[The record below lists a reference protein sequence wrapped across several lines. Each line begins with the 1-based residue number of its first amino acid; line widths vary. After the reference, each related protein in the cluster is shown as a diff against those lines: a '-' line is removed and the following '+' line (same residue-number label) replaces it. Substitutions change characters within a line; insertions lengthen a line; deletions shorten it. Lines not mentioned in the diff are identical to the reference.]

1 MSTLRNRLW
10 LSLACLALLPAV
22 AAQASPAVNPAR
34 DDDATRWIGRMPLA
48 EGTPAATAPGEVF
61 ALQRYVAF
69 DDGAFAWKKES
80 TQTVEGGTV
89 HHLRL
94 TSQRWRS
101 EGEVDR
107 PIWRHWV
114 TLAVPERVT
123 RRTAILVIGGGRHAD
138 APPSRVPRELMLLLR
153 AAGAV
158 VVYVDN
164 VPNQPLQLE
173 GDGRDRW
180 EDGLVARSWRL
191 AMRDDDAAWI
201 VRFPMV
207 KSAARAMDAAE
218 AYLGELARETGR
230 EELVPT
236 GFFTVGASKRGWTAW
251 LLAAVDPRV
260 KGIAPLVIDVL
271 NIPAHTAHHW
281 ASYGFWAPALRDY
294 NENEISRFFGSPQ
307 LRRIT
312 AHEDPAEYLSRVEHL
327 PRLIVTAA
335 GDEFFPAD
343 SFRHYQSLL
352 RGEWRLRTAPNA
364 SHGLSGTSVPLETL
378 AFYHAVDSGT
388 PLPRIEWTHETTNG
402 RDVLTVRTT
411 TRPTAVTLWQCDNA
425 TARDFRLQTT
435 GQEWQPTTLEPADG
449 EGRVWTARVD
459 PPENGWRAYLVECA
473 FAGPTG
479 LPLVFTTRVYITPDT
494 LPYADKRME

>member
-1 MSTLRNRLW
+1 MTIRPFL
-10 LSLACLALLPAV
+10 LAAAV
-22 AAQASPAVNPAR
+22 ITIAAGLCRASADASAAFDR
-34 DDDATRWIGRMPLA
+34 SDDSTRWIGRMPLA
-48 EGTPAATAPGEVF
+48 VETPAQAAPGEVF
-61 ALQRYVAF
+61 ALQRYVSF
-69 DDGAFAWKKES
+69 DDGAFAWSKES
-80 TQTVEGGTV
+80 EQAVDGGTV

-101 EGEVDR
+101 AGEVDR
-107 PIWRHWV
+107 PLWRHWV
-114 TLAVPERVT
+114 TVAVPDRVT

-138 APPSRVPRELMLLLR
+138 SPPARAPRELLMLLR

-191 AMRDDDAAWI
+191 AMRDDDASWI

-218 AYLGELARETGR
+218 AHLRGLAAATGR
-230 EELVPT
+230 EEVVPT
-236 GFFTVGASKRGWTAW
+236 GFFAVGASKRGWTAW
-251 LLAAVDPRV
+251 LLAAVDPRIR
-260 KGIAPLVIDVL
+260 GIAPLVIDVL

-294 NENEISRFFGSPQ
+294 NENEISKFFGSPQ

-312 AHEDPAEYLSRVEHL
+312 AHEDPAEYLGRVEHL

-343 SFRHYQSLL
+343 SFRHYHSLL
-352 RGEWRLRTAPNA
+352 RGVWRLRTVPNA
-364 SHGLSGTSVPLETL
+364 SHSLSGTAAPLETL
-378 AFYHAVDSGT
+378 AFYQAVDSGT
-388 PLPRIEWTHETTNG
+388 RIPEIDWTHEPG
-402 RDVLTVRTT
+402 ERADRLVVRCSI
-411 TRPTAVTLWQCDNA
+411 RPAAVRLWQADNP
-425 TARDFRLQTT
+425 TARDFRLETT
-435 GQEWQPTTLEPADG
+435 GREWTGTDLEPSDPDG
-449 EGRVWTARVD
+449 LSWVASVEKPD
-459 PPENGWRAYLVECA
+459 KGWRAYLVECA
-473 FAGPTG
+473 FTGPSG
-479 LPLVFTTRVYITPDT
+479 LPLVFTTRVHITPDT
-494 LPYADKRME
+494 LPFADKRME

>member
-1 MSTLRNRLW
+1 MITRMFW
-10 LSLACLALLPAV
+10 LLAATVALGPFMCRAV
-22 AAQASPAVNPAR
+22 AATPAAPI
-34 DDDATRWIGRMPLA
+34 DDDTTRWIGRMPLA
-48 EGTPAATAPGEVF
+48 EATPAAAEQGEVF

-69 DDGAFAWKKES
+69 DDGAFAWSKEGE
-80 TQTVEGGTV
+80 QPVDGGTV

-101 EGEVDR
+101 AGEVNR
-107 PIWRHWV
+107 PHWRHWV
-114 TLAVPERVT
+114 TVAVPERVT

-138 APPSRVPRELMLLLR
+138 APPARAPRELMLLLR

-158 VVYVDN
+158 VIYIDN

-191 AMRDDDAAWI
+191 AMRDDDASWI

-218 AYLGELARETGR
+218 AYLGELAGRTGR
-230 EELVPT
+230 DELVPT
-236 GFFTVGASKRGWTAW
+236 GFFAVGASKRGWTAW
-251 LLAAVDPRV
+251 LLAAVDARV
-260 KGIAPLVIDVL
+260 KGIAPLVIDML
-271 NIPAHTAHHW
+271 NIPEHTAHHW

-312 AHEDPAEYLSRVEHL
+312 AHEDPAEYLTRVEHL

-343 SFRHYQSLL
+343 SFRHYESRLK
-352 RGEWRLRTAPNA
+352 GEWRLRTAPNA
-364 SHGLSGTSVPLETL
+364 SHGLSGTLVPMETL
-378 AFYHAVDSGT
+378 AFYHAIDSGT
-388 PLPRIEWTHETTNG
+388 PLPRIEWTHKAEDQG
-402 RDVLTVRTT
+402 DVLEVRATQ
-411 TRPTAVTLWQCDNA
+411 RPTAVTLWQCDNP
-425 TARDFRLQTT
+425 TARDFRLETT
-435 GQEWQPTTLEPADG
+435 GREWQPTALEPIDT
-449 EGRVWTARVD
+449 EGREWTVRMD
-459 PPENGWRAYLVECA
+459 RPEKGWRAYLVECA

-494 LPYADKRME
+494 LPFADKRME